1 MEVRTGESR
10 GERHAVPVAAWV
22 ASFIVCGLWNALLG
36 RWVLLPGFVAG
47 FYGGMIVID
56 LVTYLMVSL

>member
-1 MEVRTGESR
+1 
-10 GERHAVPVAAWV
+10 V

-36 RWVLLPGFVAG
+36 RRVLLPVFVAG
-47 FYGGMIVID
+47 FYGGVVVID